1 VNIPQPHDG
10 PVAITFEVEVDRLR
24 GPEFLR
30 LMRELRLIHLRNG
43 AFAWRLDEDLTRA
56 NTYRIEMMVP
66 SWTGYLLQRERL
78 TKAEQETIKKVWRL
92 HVSENV
98 PEERYYLC
106 ANRELDARRT
116 TVTQPSS
123 MPTTRLIL
131 PAQASAPGIGEGS
144 R

>member
-1 VNIPQPHDG
+1 MRPLVNIPQPRDG

-24 GPEFLR
+24 RHEFLG

-43 AFAWRLDEDLTRA
+43 AFAWRLGEDLSRS

-78 TKAEQETIKKVWRL
+78 TKAEQETVKKVWHL
-92 HVSENV
+92 HVGEDV

-106 ANRELDARRT
+106 ANRELDAGRT
-116 TVTQPSS
+116 TVTHPSS
-123 MPTTRLIL
+123 MPTTPMNLG
-131 PAQASAPGIGEGS
+131 AQAAQRTS
-144 R
+144 